1 MKNLKKFT
9 YTIVSLIF
17 FQIILLSSAQLV
29 KADTSTPDNFNKN
42 LDLDQVYIYNVTAF
56 NSTKPLEW
64 KDFNW
69 VTKGFANTTVG
80 GQLKINFTGFYEK
93 HPNDMFNLF
102 ESPMPYMDIEFIEN
116 RSGILVT
123 NTTFLNV
130 SNGEVAMNLLLGYNS
145 FQSGFLIPITNFS
158 NLTQQA
164 AAQDVPPFMN
174 ATVTIQIT
182 SKTISFDFK
191 QKTSLQQETKCTYD
205 KVSGLLIYTN
215 TTFGNY
221 TLEMTITN
229 LPTLPS
235 GEISIPSF
243 QVYLLLG
250 TVIIMVAIYITIF
263 KKKK

>member
-130 SNGEVAMNLLLGYNS
+130 S
-145 FQSGFLIPITNFS
+145 
-158 NLTQQA
+158 
-164 AAQDVPPFMN
+164 
-174 ATVTIQIT
+174 
-182 SKTISFDFK
+182 
-191 QKTSLQQETKCTYD
+191 
-205 KVSGLLIYTN
+205 
-215 TTFGNY
+215 
-221 TLEMTITN
+221 
-229 LPTLPS
+229 
-235 GEISIPSF
+235 
-243 QVYLLLG
+243 
-250 TVIIMVAIYITIF
+250 
-263 KKKK
+263 